1 MTPDRLAGIAFVV
14 LFSTVPTALAHEAGE
29 TAEPAGKLGIVHFQT
44 SCAPDA
50 QRQFDRAL
58 AMLHSFWYPET
69 VKAFTAITQADPN
82 CAIAYWGLALSHR
95 PNPFAPP
102 DAASLQRGWDA
113 VQRGRALGTGTQR
126 EKDFLAAVEPYFK
139 DFQTLDHRTRSLAY
153 EEAMRRLHD
162 AYPTDSEAAVYYALA
177 LDEAALATGETN
189 LARQLQAAEIL
200 EAIWKQQP
208 DHPGVAH
215 YLIHTYDD
223 PRLARRG
230 LDAANRYGKIAP
242 AAPHALHMPAHIYST
257 LGMWDQ
263 SIEANRAS
271 MEAARAYGRK
281 NSPGSHDP
289 YELHAMDFMT
299 FAYLQLG
306 QDNDALALVEERYR
320 VTRLVA
326 DRVSVGIMLSIIPAR
341 YAIERHDWKEAAAL
355 EPRGPIAEKYPQA
368 EAITW
373 FTRGVGAARA
383 GELDR
388 ARAAV
393 VKLGSLRSALERSN
407 QPFWVAQAQMQIDA
421 VNAWIALAEDRNDDA
436 LRLMHSAVE
445 IQARAGHHP
454 AIENRLVPMRELLGD
469 MLIAMQRYQEAA
481 TEFEGSLIDDPNRF
495 RGYYGAA
502 AAYRLSGN
510 RQKAAEYYA
519 KLLQLTAKADTVRP
533 EMAEAQSFV
542 DSMKTAGNR
551 N

>member
-1 MTPDRLAGIAFVV
+1 MMPDRLACIALVV
-14 LFSTVPTALAHEAGE
+14 ALVPASLALAHDAGE
-29 TAEPAGKLGIVHFQT
+29 SAESAERLGVVHFET
-44 SCAPDA
+44 SCTPEA

-69 VKAFTAITQADPN
+69 VKAFTGVTQTDPN

-139 DFQTLDHRTRSLAY
+139 DFQTLDQRTRTLAY
-153 EEAMRRLHD
+153 ENAMRRLHE

-177 LDEAALATGETN
+177 LDEAALITGETT

-208 DHPGVAH
+208 EHPGVAH

-230 LDAANRYGKIAP
+230 LDAANRYGNIAP
-242 AAPHALHMPAHIYST
+242 AAPHALHMPAHIYSM

-263 SIEANRAS
+263 SIVANRAS
-271 MEAARAYGRK
+271 MEAAREYGRK

-306 QDNDALALVEERYR
+306 QDKHALALVEERNR
-320 VTRLVA
+320 VTKLVA

-341 YAIERHDWKEAAAL
+341 YAVERQDWRQAAAL
-355 EPRGPIAEKYPQA
+355 EPRGPIADKHPQA

-373 FTRGVGAARA
+373 FTRGIGAART
-383 GELDR
+383 GDLDR
-388 ARAAV
+388 ARASA
-393 VKLGSLRSALERSN
+393 VKLGLLKAALEQSN
-407 QPFWVAQAQMQIDA
+407 QVFWVAQAQMQIDA
-421 VNAWIALAEDRNDDA
+421 VNAWIALAEARNDDA
-436 LRLMHSAVE
+436 LRLMRSAVE
-445 IQARAGHHP
+445 IQARAGRHP

-469 MLIAMQRYQEAA
+469 MLLAMQRYEEAA
-481 TEFEGSLIDDPNRF
+481 AEFEESLVDDPNRF

-502 AAYRLSGN
+502 AAYRLSGS
-510 RQKAAEYYA
+510 RQEAAAYYA
-519 KLLQLTAKADTVRP
+519 KLLQLTATADTVRP

-542 DSMKTAGNR
+542 ESMKTAGNQ